1 MNDSRPQLLPP
12 AEALRRLGGF
22 SRAKMYRLMNTPEFP
37 KPVHIGR
44 SIYFDEAEISAYI
57 ESRRAARSKL
67 ARHRGSK
74 KAA

>member
-1 MNDSRPQLLPP
+1 LSDNHTQLLPP

-22 SRAKMYRLMNTPEFP
+22 SRAKMYRLIGTPEFP
-37 KPVHIGR
+37 KPIHIGR

-57 ESRRAARSKL
+57 ESRRAARDKL
-67 ARHRGSK
+67 ARGRSR